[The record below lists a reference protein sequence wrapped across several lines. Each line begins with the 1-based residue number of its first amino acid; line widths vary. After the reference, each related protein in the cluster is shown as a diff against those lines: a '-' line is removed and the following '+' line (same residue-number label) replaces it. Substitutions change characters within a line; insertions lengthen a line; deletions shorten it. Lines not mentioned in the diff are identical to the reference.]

1 MRRLR
6 RSPWL
11 PMVGAV
17 FIWSC
22 YGPAW
27 AVSGLSAQAW
37 LGNAA
42 YRGGD
47 LAVSLFVMSRQGV
60 PGGVRWTHPFLL
72 PAGIAHAAAS
82 GLFAMSV
89 GWCGPL
95 LAAALYELWP
105 LWASVF
111 IELYPR
117 PTLGSQWRVVRLLRG
132 GVVSVSG
139 GALVVWSQSGGG
151 AAADAGNGALLF
163 AAGVLLALGCSFGP
177 VWASMGLVWP
187 RDRAAEAGGPEWSYL
202 AFWRVCSAVCGVAG
216 SLAAHLL
223 LAGTVAFGGATVFL
237 FCYGLVNSGAAL
249 LWSLSWWLAGRRAPA
264 LQFLGSA
271 SAPLSV
277 LLLWGL
283 GLDRPGEPA
292 LLIAGFGM
300 VVGSNLLVR
309 R

>member
-1 MRRLR
+1 M
-6 RSPWL
+6 
-11 PMVGAV
+11 
-17 FIWSC
+17 
-22 YGPAW
+22 
-27 AVSGLSAQAW
+27 SAQAW

-42 YRGGD
+42 YRSGD
-47 LAVSLFVMSRQGV
+47 LAVSLFLLSRHGMPARV
-60 PGGVRWTHPFLL
+60 GWTHPFLL
-72 PAGIAHAAAS
+72 PAGIGHAAAS
-82 GLFAMSV
+82 GMFAMSV

-105 LWASVF
+105 LWASLF
-111 IELYPR
+111 MELYPR
-117 PTLGSQWRVVRLLRG
+117 PMAGSLGRVLRLLRG
-132 GVVSVSG
+132 GIVSVSG
-139 GALVVWSQSGGG
+139 GALVVWSQSGG
-151 AAADAGNGALLF
+151 AATADAGNGGLLF

-177 VWASMGLVWP
+177 VWASMGLVWS
-187 RDRAAEAGGPEWSYL
+187 RERVASTDADAAEWGYV

-216 SLAAHLL
+216 SLAGHLL
-223 LAGTVAFGGATVFL
+223 LGGTVAFGGATVFL
-237 FCYGLVNSGAAL
+237 FCYGLVNSGASL
-249 LWSLSWWLAGRRAPA
+249 LWSLAWQRAGRQAPA

-300 VVGSNLLVR
+300 VVAGNWLVR